1 MLSNCMKELSYR
13 MLCLGGNNI
22 FTKKRE
28 INMYQYGGTIGP
40 AKYPTFNFVGEEKYM
55 GKCWAT
61 FGETPEDAL
70 FWQLQMQR

>member
-1 MLSNCMKELSYR
+1 MGKCWAT
-13 MLCLGGNNI
+13 
-22 FTKKRE
+22 FVDKKTHRNFFGE
-28 INMYQYGGTIGP
+28 EKYMGKCWGTFGD
-40 AKYPTFNFVGEEKYM
+40 KKTQRNFVGEEKYM